1 MPVSRSGVPLVQAI
15 LAAAGLAISA
25 LALIAPT
32 AALAQSTP
40 LAAKT
45 GMDANQTLPIK
56 RIVLYRSGVGA
67 FERRGLIDGRAEI
80 PLRFNTDQVN
90 DILKSMFVLD
100 KGGTVESIRYGSKD
114 PLTKRLASFGINISD
129 NPNAGEI
136 LQRLRG
142 TPVKIILSDAQA
154 TGTIMNVESRPTVY
168 QGSGQ
173 NGTVVHN
180 LPWINLL
187 TKEGVRSYNLAEARG
202 FEILDPVIAKE
213 LDKALGALAEH
224 RADRT
229 KTVDISMN
237 GVGNHEAI
245 IGYIHEMP
253 VWKTSYRLIL
263 AESAKGD
270 DATKPGDSTMQGWAI
285 VENNTDEDWNSVNL
299 SLVSGRPVSFR
310 MDLYEPL
317 YVFRPEI
324 PVPTVP
330 GVMPRAYEG
339 GQSAFQDNQMTIGRT
354 AERAEMDKDAGW
366 DARSSVADRSRKAD
380 APGFAKSLQR
390 PAAPAGGVALSADD
404 MASYS
409 ARSQAQAVETGEVFQ
424 YELQSPVTLER
435 QKSAMLP
442 ILSTPIPSRRVSIFN
457 RNDGAKNP
465 MRGVE
470 ITNATQ
476 LQFIPGPISVYDG
489 AAYAG
494 DAQIGHVGAGE
505 KRLLAYSVDLEIDT
519 LTEDSGNTEI
529 RKIRII
535 DGTFEQTIKNVNSTK
550 YTFNNKDKNRAR
562 TVILEHAKLA
572 GWGLVDPK
580 KAVETT
586 DSIYRFEVPVAAG
599 KPAEIK
605 VTQEQIAYNRV
616 GISDFR
622 LDWLME
628 QSKNGRVSAA
638 VVEAVREVG
647 KRQGAINDINAKIQR
662 LEAERAEIDKDQ
674 GRIRENMRTVGQQA
688 AVYAKYLQK
697 FTEQE
702 TRIEQ
707 IDSDAKTARAGVVT
721 LQADLNEFV
730 RKLNVE

>member
-1 MPVSRSGVPLVQAI
+1 MPVSRSSVPLMHAI
-15 LAAAGLAISA
+15 LAAAGLALSA
-25 LALIAPT
+25 LAFIAPST
-32 AALAQSTP
+32 ALAQDAP
-40 LAAKT
+40 LAAKAA
-45 GMDANQTLPIK
+45 GDANQTLPIK

-67 FERRGLIDGRAEI
+67 FERRGMIDGRAEI

-114 PLTKRLASFGINISD
+114 PLSKRLASFGIDISGK
-129 NPNAGEI
+129 PTIAQLLE
-136 LQRLRG
+136 QLRG
-142 TPVKIILSDAQA
+142 ADVRITTQEGVVF
-154 TGTIMNVESRPTVY
+154 GTILGIESRPEAQGQAQQPIAVTYVNIAGATGLRSISLRTVTNIQLEDEKL
-168 QGSGQ
+168 QG
-173 NGTVVHN
+173 
-180 LPWINLL
+180 
-187 TKEGVRSYNLAEARG
+187 
-202 FEILDPVIAKE
+202 E
-213 LDKALGALAEH
+213 LNKALAALGEH

-229 KTVDISMN
+229 KTVDVTVN
-237 GVGNHEAI
+237 GNGGREVI
-245 IGYIHEMP
+245 VGYIHEMP

-263 AESAKGD
+263 PDSPKGD
-270 DATKPGDSTMQGWAI
+270 AAMKAGESTMQGWAI
-285 VENNTDEDWNSVNL
+285 VENTTDEDWNSVNL
-299 SLVSGRPVSFR
+299 SLVSGRPVSFQ

-317 YVFRPEI
+317 YVFRPMI

-339 GQSAFQDNQMTIGRT
+339 GLSPFQDNNTIGR
-354 AERAEMDKDAGW
+354 AGELMEKSAMDRDDAGRHT
-366 DARSSVADRSRKAD
+366 ANQALKKAEGRMRGGGAMRPSASAEVSGAVSSE
-380 APGFAKSLQR
+380 
-390 PAAPAGGVALSADD
+390 D

-442 ILSTPIPSRRVSIFN
+442 ILSTPIPSRRVSIYN

-550 YTFNNKDKNRAR
+550 YTFNNKDKARAR
-562 TVILEHAKLA
+562 TVILEHTKLS
-572 GWGLVDPK
+572 GWDLVDPK
-580 KAVETT
+580 KAAETT
-586 DSIYRFEVPVAAG
+586 DSIYRFEVPVPAG

-605 VTQEQIAYNRV
+605 VTQEQISSQRV
-616 GISDFR
+616 GINDFK
-622 LDWLME
+622 LNWLIE
-628 QSKNGRVSAA
+628 QSKNGKVSQA
-638 VVEAVREVG
+638 VVDAIRDVG
-647 KRQGAINDINAKIQR
+647 KRQSAINDINARVQR
-662 LEAERAEIDKDQ
+662 LEAERSEIDKDQ
-674 GRIRENMRTVGQQA
+674 SRIRENMRTVGQQA

-707 IDSDAKTARAGVVT
+707 IDSDSKAARAEVAK